1 MRHSGLS
8 MQPGA
13 APVAWPPTARRTRP
27 NWLLV
32 LLGVA
37 ALHLLL
43 LQLLQ
48 PALRGESPAP
58 TAGAPARPA
67 RSRCAIEVRK

>member
-32 LLGVA
+32 LLGVG
-37 ALHLLL
+37 LHLLIAL
-43 LQLLQ
+43 WRRRSLTPLQHELQ
-48 PALRGESPAP
+48 R
-58 TAGAPARPA
+58 
-67 RSRCAIEVRK
+67 RSLA